1 MLGLLTTPQ
10 PALNL
15 PASVNAATAKTI
27 PIVSTALKYSILHE
41 IQFSDEIN
49 HKDPLQPCL
58 IQIHIKLYLDFGRT
72 RFDP

>member
-15 PASVNAATAKTI
+15 PASVNTATAKTT
-27 PIVSTALKYSILHE
+27 PVSTALDYSILHE

-49 HKDPLQPCL
+49 RKDPLQPCL

-72 RFDP
+72 RSDP